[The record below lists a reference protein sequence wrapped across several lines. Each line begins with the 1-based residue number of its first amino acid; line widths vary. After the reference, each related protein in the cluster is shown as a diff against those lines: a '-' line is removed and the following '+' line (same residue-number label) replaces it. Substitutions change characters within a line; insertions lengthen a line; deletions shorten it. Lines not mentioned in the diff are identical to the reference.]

1 MFFALWR
8 TCVYAPRH
16 VCTQCNSR
24 AVVWHQ
30 GTPRVSSNQD
40 KKKVGRF
47 SVEECHG
54 FAPMGEGN
62 IRYLSF
68 SWFVYEA
75 ASWYG
80 SYCWQESGSED
91 YVGSLPHLFY
101 LTLFSIRA
109 SWAKV
114 SPYTEHDQRITSLRM
129 KLQLQKQSHHTLFY
143 TCRDF
148 KIILLFAAFLSLLRW
163 RIVN

>member
-101 LTLFSIRA
+101 LTFFPSGRRGLHRTWPEDNVA
-109 SWAKV
+109 SHEFAIAETV
-114 SPYTEHDQRITSLRM
+114 SSYTVLHMPWFQNSL
-129 KLQLQKQSHHTLFY
+129 
-143 TCRDF
+143 
-148 KIILLFAAFLSLLRW
+148 LLFPAFLSLLHW